1 MESSSIRHPIV
12 RAHIITCRISIDVS
26 SSRCDQTRDEMTSVT
41 PPVPRI
47 INDADYHN
55 TLPYRMT
62 TAAPPSLLTCSPS
75 ELALY
80 LHRQRFDSNDMAT
93 ATFLLSCTSELPN
106 ADSISQQLMGT
117 NNNNDTDEQ
126 ETKAVDGGGETT
138 NDELGSIVVDHV
150 PVSALTPRG
159 KQELTLYTSGL
170 TLTHPKTGDS
180 VQVPCHS
187 VQHVVAFPK
196 PETCRRFTTTSS
208 SKSKHEQSQPNDMIL
223 MVFHP
228 DSDIRYKQK
237 VLSQICFSIPIPN
250 NTTDTD
256 TTGASWLNQL
266 AQSLQWKDNDD
277 PSKSIIQVG
286 SLQNKFVSDSGGGDQ
301 QTSTT
306 TAGMPFVKCY
316 KGVHDGALFPLQEGL
331 LFFKYVSNPS
341 GFLDVCFLVD
351 ITTL

>member
-1 MESSSIRHPIV
+1 
-12 RAHIITCRISIDVS
+12 
-26 SSRCDQTRDEMTSVT
+26 
-41 PPVPRI
+41 
-47 INDADYHN
+47 
-55 TLPYRMT
+55 MT
-62 TAAPPSLLTCSPS
+62 TPSPPSLLTCSPS
-75 ELALY
+75 ELAHY
-80 LHRQRFDSNDMAT
+80 LHRQRFDSNDLAT

-117 NNNNDTDEQ
+117 NNNDTE
-126 ETKAVDGGGETT
+126 ETVEKDGGVGEIT
-138 NDELGSIVVDHV
+138 NELGSIVVDAV

-159 KQELTLYTSGL
+159 KHELTLYTCGL
-170 TLTHPKTGDS
+170 ALTHPKTGDS

-196 PETCRRFTTTSS
+196 PESCRRFNTTS
-208 SKSKHEQSQPNDMIL
+208 SKSKHKHTQSQPNDLIL

-237 VLSQICFSIPIPN
+237 VLSQICFSIPTP

-256 TTGASWLNQL
+256 TAGASWLNQL
-266 AQSLQWKDNDD
+266 AQSLQWKDND

-286 SLQNKFVSDSGGGDQ
+286 SPPNKFVSDSGGGEQ

-331 LFFKYVSNPS
+331 LFFKYVSHRQ
-341 GFLDVCFLVD
+341 VCLCVCMFFG
-351 ITTL
+351 